1 MKFKKFIKLIDF
13 LQKIEIWTSDQE
25 EGEDPFWTGTVF
37 DCPWIF
43 MDMKIG
49 RIDDSDEPIF
59 IYTDDKGKSVM
70 VINLID
76 DGT

>member
-1 MKFKKFIKLIDF
+1 MKLKKLIKLIDF
-13 LQKIEIWTSDQE
+13 LTTVNIYTSDQE
-25 EGEDPFWTGTVF
+25 DDESPAYEGLVF
-37 DCPWIF
+37 DIPWVY

-49 RIDDSDEPIF
+49 RVDDPDEPIF